1 MSVAVAVLRVRSQR
15 TAKRFDAYW
24 SDVKPPILSARLA
37 HREIAMVPKLLTLA
51 LLIAAANAD
60 AEPWTYSGTLS
71 DGGTPANGRYDLRVT
86 LLDATRS
93 SPIGS
98 PITFYSVP
106 VHGGAFSVDVDFGSD
121 LSNAPPMRLKTEVS
135 KDKAP
140 FVALGEPSRF
150 DPQVAL
156 AGVCWD
162 TSGNSGTSS
171 TVNFLGT
178 TDNQPLL
185 MRASNLRIALF
196 EANSTVSFYGD
207 APKITMGSAANE
219 NTAVGSTVSGGGAT
233 RNVSGT
239 PDTTLINGA
248 YNYFSTIGGGAGNTS
263 YGQYGTISGGI
274 ANSVTGDF
282 GAIGGGV
289 SNASSGDHATISGGE
304 LGSAIGAYSTVA
316 GGRQNRATAYGSS
329 TNGGF
334 GNFATGEGSTVG
346 GGRFNCAGGDNSWA
360 GGAYARVRPGNEAAD
375 NNCNIIGNSGDANG
389 DEGTFVWADSLV
401 GSSFSSTGSNQFLI
415 RAAGGVAINTATKP
429 NGTSPIDAELT
440 ITSNTARPDTNVE
453 IFMYPRLSTFG
464 YLMGVQGTQQS
475 NGSYFITQTDGNTFS
490 TKLQIDGNGT
500 TFVQGGAVGNLSDVR
515 LKKNIGPIPRP
526 LDQLLAL
533 QGHVY
538 EYIDPA
544 KAMNAPGPRM
554 GFVAQEVQT
563 VLPNWVKP
571 TGNDGFLAVTPIGF
585 EALAVE
591 AIRDLKA
598 ESDVRA
604 ESLAKIV
611 DNLTDENRQLRAR
624 LSAIEARLRP

>member
-1 MSVAVAVLRVRSQR
+1 M
-15 TAKRFDAYW
+15 Y
-24 SDVKPPILSARLA
+24 
-37 HREIAMVPKLLTLA
+37 PKILTLA
-51 LLIAAANAD
+51 LLIGAASAH
-60 AEPWTYSGTLS
+60 AEPWIYSGTLS
-71 DGGTPANGRYDLRVT
+71 DGGSPANGRYDLRIT
-86 LLDATRS
+86 LLDAARS
-93 SPIGS
+93 SPIAS
-98 PITFYSVP
+98 PITFYSLQ
-106 VHGGAFSVDVDFGSD
+106 VHDGAFSVDVDFGSD
-121 LSNAPPMRLKTEVS
+121 LGTAPAMLLKTEVS
-135 KDKAP
+135 KDNAV
-140 FVALGEPSRF
+140 FVALGEPTRF
-150 DPQVAL
+150 DPKVAL

-162 TSGNSGTSS
+162 TSGNSGTNS
-171 TVNFLGT
+171 TLNFLGT
-178 TDNQPLL
+178 TDSQPLL
-185 MRASNLRIALF
+185 MRASNLRIARF
-196 EANSTVSFYGD
+196 EANSSVSFFGD

-233 RNVSGT
+233 RNGSGT
-239 PDTTLINGA
+239 PDATLKNGGYA
-248 YNYFSTIGGGAGNTS
+248 YFSTIGGGAGNSS

-274 ANSVTGDF
+274 TNSVTGDF
-282 GAIGGGV
+282 GAIGGGIG
-289 SNASSGDHATISGGE
+289 NAASGDHATISGGE
-304 LGSAIGAYSTVA
+304 QGSAIGAYSTVA

-329 TNGGF
+329 ANGGF
-334 GNFATGEGSTVG
+334 GNFATGDGSAAA

-375 NNCNIIGNSGDANG
+375 NNCNIVGNSGDSNG

-401 GSSFSSTGSNQFLI
+401 GSSFSSTGSNQFLV

-440 ITSNTARPDTNVE
+440 ITSNYARPDTNVE
-453 IFMYPRLSTFG
+453 IFLYPRASTFG
-464 YLMGVQGTQQS
+464 YLMGVQATQQS
-475 NGSYFITQTDGNTFS
+475 DDTFFITQTDGNSFVNRL
-490 TKLQIDGNGT
+490 KIDGNGT

-571 TGNDGFLAVTPIGF
+571 TGDEGYLAVTPIGF

-591 AIRDLKA
+591 AVRDLKA
-598 ESDVRA
+598 ESDVRMEA
-604 ESLAKIV
+604 LEK
-611 DNLTDENRQLRAR
+611 ENASLRAR
-624 LSAIEARLRP
+624 LERLEAKVKP